1 MKIRDQGL
9 QLEGR
14 RRECEAL
21 DRLVADLG
29 AGRSAALVLRG
40 EAGIGKTALLDYLE
54 ANAPSCR
61 IARAAGVESEMEL
74 VFGGLHQLCG
84 RLRDRLSDP
93 RHEALSTAFGLTA
106 GTPPDRFQVGLAML
120 NLLTEAAEDAPLI
133 CLIDDAQ
140 WLDRM
145 SAQTLAFVARRLLA
159 ERVALVFAIRE
170 HGDAN
175 ELTGL
180 PELVVTGLSYDD
192 ARALLDTT
200 VTGVVDERVRDRF
213 VAETRGNPLAL
224 IELPRSLSAG
234 QLASGFGPADSDQLA
249 SKLEEGFL
257 RRLQA
262 LPGETRLL
270 LLMAAAEPVGDPV
283 LLWRAADRLGISS
296 GAAAIAES
304 AGLIDIGSRVRFRHP
319 LIRSAAYGSGSPA
332 DRRAV
337 HRALADATDAA
348 LDPDRRAWHRANAT
362 MGLDEKV
369 AAELEGAAARAQA
382 RGGVGTAA
390 AFLQRSTELTP
401 DPSRRAKRALT
412 AAGAK
417 FGAGEPDAAYDL
429 LSAAEI
435 GPVDDLHRANL
446 ARLRAQINFAHRR
459 GKEAGT
465 SLLDAANR
473 LEALH
478 DPSARDAYLEA
489 LGAAVF
495 AGRLGSHRNVE
506 KAAEAARAAQPPAKH
521 PAQAT
526 SAMDLLLD
534 GVAARFTDGYQ
545 VAVPSLRKALQAFR
559 QAAARGDDK
568 VVQWLWRGCPVAP
581 ELWDDEAWHELTDR
595 GVELA
600 RGQGALGV
608 LPGALTYRAVVH
620 LHAGEFAT
628 AAMLVTESD
637 AIAAA
642 TGTTPLRDGRLMLAA
657 WRGEESLAANLIEAA
672 VQDAIARGEGRAL
685 GLAMHATAVLY
696 NGLCRYDVA
705 HEAARKACEHEDLG
719 FFAWSLVESIEA
731 AAHSNA
737 AAAATDALRQLE
749 ERARAA
755 GTDWALGL
763 LARSAAL
770 VAEGNDADAQYQEA
784 VERLGRTRMVVHLAR
799 ARLLYGEWLR
809 RENRRHDARLQLRL
823 AHDSLNEMGAKA
835 FAARARQELA
845 ATGAAPRRQEDTNR
859 EILTAREA
867 QIARLAADGLTNHEI
882 GSQLFLSPHTVDW
895 HLRKVF
901 SKLAVTSRRQLDPTL
916 IDAISPVTAG

>member
-1 MKIRDQGL
+1 MRIRDQSL

-29 AGRSAALVLRG
+29 AGHSSALVLRG

-61 IARAAGVESEMEL
+61 VARAAGVESEMEL
-74 VFGGLHQLCG
+74 AFGGLHQLCT
-84 RLRDRLSDP
+84 RLPDRLSDP
-93 RHEALSTAFGLTA
+93 RHEALSTAFGLST

-120 NLLTEAAEDAPLI
+120 NLLADVAEDAPLI

-180 PELVVTGLSYDD
+180 PELLVTGLGYDD

-200 VTGVVDERVRDRF
+200 VTRVLDERVRDRF

-224 IELPRSLSAG
+224 IELPRSLPAG
-234 QLASGFGPADSDQLA
+234 RLTSGFGRTGPDGLAGKLEQGFLLRFDALPADA
-249 SKLEEGFL
+249 G
-257 RRLQA
+257 
-262 LPGETRLL
+262 LL
-270 LLMAAAEPVGDPV
+270 LLIAAAEPVGDPA
-283 LLWRAADRLGISS
+283 LLWRAAERLGI
-296 GAAAIAES
+296 GAEAAADAQT

-319 LIRSAAYGSGSPA
+319 LIRSAVYRAGSAA
-332 DRRAV
+332 DLRAV
-337 HRALADATDAA
+337 HSALAGATDAS
-348 LDPDRRAWHRANAT
+348 LDPDRRAWHRAYAT
-362 MGLDEKV
+362 VGLDEEV
-369 AAELEGAAARAQA
+369 AAELESAAARAQA

-390 AFLQRSTELTP
+390 AFLQRATELTP
-401 DPSRRAKRALT
+401 DPGRRAERALA

-417 FGAGEPDAAYDL
+417 FEAGEPDAAYDL

-435 GPVDDLHRANL
+435 GPVDDLHRARL
-446 ARLRAQINFAHRR
+446 ARLRAQISFAHRR
-459 GKEAGT
+459 GREAGAL
-465 SLLDAANR
+465 LLDAANR
-473 LEALH
+473 LDALH
-478 DPSARDAYLEA
+478 DPMAREAYLEA

-495 AGRLGSHRNVE
+495 AGRLGSHRNVQ
-506 KAAEAARAAQPPAKH
+506 KAAEAARAAHPTPRPAG
-521 PAQAT
+521 
-526 SAMDLLLD
+526 AMDLLLD
-534 GVAARFTDGYQ
+534 GVASRFTDGYT
-545 VAVPSLRKALQAFR
+545 VAVPSLRRALQAFR
-559 QAAARGDDK
+559 QAAERGEDK

-620 LHAGEFAT
+620 LHAGEFGA
-628 AAMLVTESD
+628 AAMLLTESD
-637 AIAAA
+637 ALASA

-657 WRGEESLAANLIEAA
+657 WRGEERAAARLIDAA
-672 VQDAIARGEGRAL
+672 VQDAVARGEGRAL
-685 GLAMHATAVLY
+685 GLARHAAAVLY
-696 NGLCRYDVA
+696 NGLGRYEAALD
-705 HEAARKACEHEDLG
+705 AARKACEQEDLG
-719 FFAWSLVESIEA
+719 FFAWSLAEAVEA
-731 AAHSNA
+731 AARSDTGA
-737 AAAATDALRQLE
+737 SDALSQLE

-755 GTDWALGL
+755 GTDWGLGIW
-763 LARSAAL
+763 ARSAAL
-770 VAEGNDADAQYQEA
+770 VAEGNDADALHREA
-784 VERLGRTRMVVHLAR
+784 IERLGRTRMVVHLAR
-799 ARLLYGEWLR
+799 AQLLYGEWLR
-809 RENRRHDARLQLRL
+809 RENRRHDARIQLRL
-823 AHDSLNEMGAKA
+823 AHDSLSRMGARA
-835 FAARARQELA
+835 FADRARQELA
-845 ATGAAPRRQEDTNR
+845 ATGETTRRQVAHTGEL
-859 EILTAREA
+859 LTAKEA

-882 GSQLFLSPHTVDW
+882 GGRLFLSPHTVDW

-901 SKLAVTSRRQLDPTL
+901 SKLAVTSRKQLDPAL